1 MHCFLCEEVEIPG
14 KIKRKLRLNNTSI
27 HTNDSIFK
35 KQEQLY
41 WQFQKP
47 SHLKMRIVLLSFV
60 TKDFAVKNDCKLQ
73 MSCAQNW
80 NVTQLLAVAES

>member
-1 MHCFLCEEVEIPG
+1 MIRYSKSKNNCTGSFSLHIVIQLSNVTIFWYFCCT
-14 KIKRKLRLNNTSI
+14 KL
-27 HTNDSIFK
+27 
-35 KQEQLY
+35 
-41 WQFQKP
+41 QKP

-80 NVTQLLAVAES
+80 NVTQLLAAAES